1 MTSNR
6 TPLLVDPVVSTQWLA
21 DHLGS
26 DRLIVV
32 DASVV
37 TLQTTA
43 GGAPRLLSGYDQ
55 YLFDGHVPG
64 AVFADLIDDR
74 ADPFEALQT
83 DADRT
88 AVVYDGGDGR
98 FAERA
103 RRLLLDLGYEQV
115 AVLDGGLRRW
125 RVEGRAVEDGVSD
138 GQSAR

>member
-1 MTSNR
+1 MTSNS
-6 TPLLVDPVVSTQWLA
+6 TPLLVDPVVSTQWLV

-37 TLQTTA
+37 TLQTTDGA
-43 GGAPRLLSGYDQ
+43 APRLLSGYDQ

-64 AVFADLIDDR
+64 AVFADLIEDR
-74 ADPFEALQT
+74 ADPFGALQSG
-83 DADRT
+83 AART
-88 AVVYDGGDGR
+88 VVVYDGGEGR
-98 FAERA
+98 FAERS

-125 RVEGRAVEDGVSD
+125 RAEGRTVEDGVSA